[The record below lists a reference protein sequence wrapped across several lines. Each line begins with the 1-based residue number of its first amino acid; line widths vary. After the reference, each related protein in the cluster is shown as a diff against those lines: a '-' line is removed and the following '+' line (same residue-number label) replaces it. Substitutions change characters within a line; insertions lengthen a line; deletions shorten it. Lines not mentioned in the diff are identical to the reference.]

1 MSENELNQQDNTEH
15 EKNHHAP
22 RPYWKQPH
30 IQWGFWI
37 GVALM
42 SIALLVYIFSL
53 NLALVPRSWQHT
65 SQPATTTTQ

>member
-1 MSENELNQQDNTEH
+1 VSEAEQNHLDNTEH

-22 RPYWKQPH
+22 APYWKRPH

-42 SIALLVYIFSL
+42 GIALIVYIFSL
-53 NLALVPRSWQHT
+53 NLALVPRSWHQQA
-65 SQPATTTTQ
+65 QPTASGK